1 MTMITYRESVVN
13 HINITTGDMLA
24 WNLRLQGVPLK
35 CTWTVDQRSG
45 LQHHAVSTK
54 RWSTTQL
61 HLKPQNQTSI
71 PTNMTLTYTPTK
83 KRLVP
88 QSQYFTNLQTNIFRV
103 HTQNKITPWY
113 QDTSNISRMTLSSS
127 PGMTRKG
134 CTIPKAHLHH
144 LVYPGSLQPYISIIA
159 FHISVNVDTASDIP
173 HETSLTQWPDASS
186 NLLNVARQ
194 WHPMVAPSKTKLNQG
209 TPCQHLTH
217 TRRLHNQLH
226 HPSHQSISPTPKPS
240 TKTQNTDQRVTP
252 LD

>member
-1 MTMITYRESVVN
+1 MITYRESVVN

-45 LQHHAVSTK
+45 LQHHTVSSK
-54 RWSTTQL
+54 RWSTPQL
-61 HLKPQNQTSI
+61 HLKPDLDTNKHDPYIHPHKEKIGPTIAILHKPPNQHISSAH
-71 PTNMTLTYTPTK
+71 TK
-83 KRLVP
+83 
-88 QSQYFTNLQTNIFRV
+88 Q
-103 HTQNKITPWY
+103 TPWY

-217 TRRLHNQLH
+217 T
-226 HPSHQSISPTPKPS
+226 SIA
-240 TKTQNTDQRVTP
+240 
-252 LD
+252 

>member
-1 MTMITYRESVVN
+1 
-13 HINITTGDMLA
+13 MLA

-45 LQHHAVSTK
+45 LQHHTVSSK
-54 RWSTTQL
+54 RWSTPQL

-88 QSQYFTNLQTNIFRV
+88 QSQYLTNLPTNIFRV

-217 TRRLHNQLH
+217 T
-226 HPSHQSISPTPKPS
+226 SIA
-240 TKTQNTDQRVTP
+240 
-252 LD
+252 

>member
-1 MTMITYRESVVN
+1 
-13 HINITTGDMLA
+13 
-24 WNLRLQGVPLK
+24 
-35 CTWTVDQRSG
+35 
-45 LQHHAVSTK
+45 
-54 RWSTTQL
+54 
-61 HLKPQNQTSI
+61 
-71 PTNMTLTYTPTK
+71 MTLTYTPTK

-88 QSQYFTNLQTNIFRV
+88 QSQYLTNLPTNIFRV

-226 HPSHQSISPTPKPS
+226 HPSHQSISPILKPS
-240 TKTQNTDQRVTP
+240 TKPKNTDQRVTP